1 MVAKKADYQKVFNQM
16 FGTNIKWEKM
26 NLEDLIQLA
35 VLFNNPKLLVS
46 KLGGKFQQQV
56 TRKRL
61 LDIGV
66 EMLEELAEKWE
77 AKGPLIVLAKKVLG
91 KEESG

>member
-1 MVAKKADYQKVFNQM
+1 MVAKKLDYAKVFNQM
-16 FGTNIKWEKM
+16 FGTNIKWEKL
-26 NLEDLIQLA
+26 NLEDLVQLA
-35 VLFNNPKLLVS
+35 VLFNDPKLLVS

-77 AKGPLIVLAKKVLG
+77 AKGPLITLAKKVLG